1 MERSGLDMVVLAV
14 MLVGML
20 PVVCAGIAKWGGR
33 GYDNRNP
40 RDWLAQQTGFRAR
53 ANAAQQNSFEA
64 FAFFAVGVVMALLAG
79 VDDAKVVSAAWF
91 FLGMRVA
98 YIYAYVT
105 DRASLRTLVWVM
117 GYATVIYLFV
127 AAL

>member
-20 PVVCAGIAKWGGR
+20 PVVCAGIAKWGDR

-91 FLGMRVA
+91 FLGIRVA

>member
-20 PVVCAGIAKWGGR
+20 PVVCAGIAKWGDR

>member
-20 PVVCAGIAKWGGR
+20 PVVCAGIAKWGDR

-79 VDDAKVVSAAWF
+79 VDDAKVVSASWF

>member
-20 PVVCAGIAKWGGR
+20 PVVCAGIAKWGDR

-117 GYATVIYLFV
+117 GYATVVYLFV

>member
-1 MERSGLDMVVLAV
+1 
-14 MLVGML
+14 
-20 PVVCAGIAKWGGR
+20 
-33 GYDNRNP
+33 
-40 RDWLAQQTGFRAR
+40 
-53 ANAAQQNSFEA
+53 
-64 FAFFAVGVVMALLAG
+64 MALLAG

>member
-1 MERSGLDMVVLAV
+1 MNGIIASVLLAGL
-14 MLVGML
+14 L
-20 PVVCAGIAKWGGR
+20 PVVCAGIAKWGDR